1 MFNVNKNLVG
11 LDIGSSTIK
20 LVELIQDSSRVK
32 LLSAGVADNPVK
44 EWKEKNI
51 PEAEDT
57 IAKLIK
63 NACKKF
69 DIKGKNVA
77 IALGTS
83 DVIFD
88 YLRFPTLDEKEL
100 ANAVKLEAEQRI
112 SSDINEFSI
121 DYKRLGV
128 KDETGHENILLV
140 AVPKEI
146 IRKKVDIAEKAGLE
160 PMVMDVEPLA
170 LLNCLA
176 GLESDS
182 RKENKSIGILN
193 IGSNITNLSIISKDN
208 FPTIRNVNFGGD
220 KFSDFIVKETK
231 LPFKEAE
238 NLKKEPEK
246 LKLKGIDTLKM
257 IEKLTISLINEITS
271 SIEYTN
277 KRISKTKEEDKSKVT
292 SGPLVKKM
300 FLTGGSSLFEGMDA
314 FLSKNLG
321 IEVVKWNPLEKIQIS
336 GSIDNSLKKDG
347 HLFPIAIGLGMRI

>member
-1 MFNVNKNLVG
+1 
-11 LDIGSSTIK
+11 
-20 LVELIQDSSRVK
+20 
-32 LLSAGVADNPVK
+32 
-44 EWKEKNI
+44 
-51 PEAEDT
+51 
-57 IAKLIK
+57 
-63 NACKKF
+63 
-69 DIKGKNVA
+69 
-77 IALGTS
+77 
-83 DVIFD
+83 
-88 YLRFPTLDEKEL
+88 
-100 ANAVKLEAEQRI
+100 VKLEAEQRI
-112 SSDINEFSI
+112 SSDINEVSI